1 MGVKGRRSRRNGKI
15 KKMKNKFS
23 LASPLR
29 HNKLQASGQV
39 LKPYR
44 DEF

>member
-1 MGVKGRRSRRNGKI
+1 MGIKGRRSRRNGKI
-15 KKMKNKFS
+15 KMKNKFS

-44 DEF
+44 DEV